1 MRWSV
6 SALDGLKTCCLRV
19 LIVLGLGAYSALTPT
34 EAIGLGYQVSR
45 GSARGPTSQEI
56 AASVFPSV
64 LLLVMEDQ
72 HGQPLSLGSGFVVSP
87 GTIATNLH
95 VIEGASS
102 GKARFVNRDETYE
115 VLEVLATDE
124 QHDLAI
130 LSLAADAPRLTL
142 DTMGQV
148 RVGDEVYVVGNPQGL
163 EGTFTEGIISGVRS
177 VGSDKLL
184 QITAPISAG
193 SSGGPVLNAS
203 GDVIGIAVATLQ
215 EGQNLNFAIPADYLS
230 ALLASEHSPEPLS
243 AIQPTA
249 SGQSDYIGPSAIEN
263 LIVSHVEI
271 RSVSSELI
279 FSLRNTLAFDV
290 LNVSYL
296 AIYYDSD
303 GLPVHADE
311 GRVLGTIR
319 AGLAVVATDFVS
331 LNVMRLADRV
341 EIRILSFTRA
351 P

>member
-34 EAIGLGYQVSR
+34 VAIELGYQVSR
-45 GSARGPTSQEI
+45 GSAGGPTSQEI

-243 AIQPTA
+243 AIEPTA
-249 SGQSDYIGPSAIEN
+249 SGQSDYIGPSAIDN

-271 RSVSSELI
+271 RRSQLM

-290 LNVSYL
+290 RNVSYL
-296 AIYYDSD
+296 AIYYDSED
-303 GLPVHADE
+303 LPVHADE
-311 GRVLGTIR
+311 GRIFGTIR
-319 AGLAVVATDFVS
+319 AGLAVVETTYAP
-331 LNVMRLADRV
+331 LNVVRLADRV
-341 EIRILSFTRA
+341 EVRILSFIRA